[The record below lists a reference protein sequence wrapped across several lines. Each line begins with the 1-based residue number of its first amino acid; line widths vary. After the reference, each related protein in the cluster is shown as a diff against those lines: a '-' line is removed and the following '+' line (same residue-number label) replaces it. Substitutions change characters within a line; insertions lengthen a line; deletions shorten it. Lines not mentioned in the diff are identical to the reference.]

1 MTESA
6 RGRLGRRLGRI
17 LVMLPY
23 VISNPGVTVTEL
35 ATKFGVKKQDLID
48 DLNLVFLCGLPGY
61 GPGDLIEVAI
71 DGERVYVD
79 MADYFKE
86 PLRMTPAEALALYA
100 GAAALATVPGIEEAD
115 ALERALAKLARA
127 IGADRADAP
136 AGIEIQ
142 MEAGFAQHLKALQ
155 RALTE
160 GKRVRIEYFSATK
173 GELTDRVVDPWGLI
187 AALGHWY
194 LVGWDHLK
202 SDERMFRAD
211 RIKRV
216 EPTEDDAEIP
226 GDFDPDRYRGAF
238 RGLGSTTMTL
248 EISPGAARWFEDY
261 YPVSSSTKLDDGWR
275 RVQLVSGGNRWAA
288 TLVMRLGADARA
300 VEPPTVLDEARRL
313 AASIASHYS

>member
-1 MTESA
+1 
-6 RGRLGRRLGRI
+6 
-17 LVMLPY
+17 MLPY